1 MTLEIRRLIQI
12 ALGVLGGLASWPL
25 LELLSHLESRF
36 SGYLAYTAISGAVF
50 GLLFGAFLGG
60 AEGIIA
66 SRGRRI
72 LTGTISGAL
81 IGGAGG
87 AVGFLVGQGVLF
99 LIGERLATT
108 VAEINRI
115 ALPIGRAVG
124 WAILGACVGAS
135 GGIRVL
141 SARKSLIGALGGFSG
156 GIVGGAIVEYGRL
169 VFAGVPAARLLGLLA
184 LGALIGL
191 AYAWVEK
198 RLSFGVFRVL
208 NGPFKSREF
217 ILNQRRMVIGAR
229 AGCDIPVPAFE
240 TAGSGGLRRGRGYRE
255 VAGRHCR
262 LFTRGHNLFVQP
274 LEGRVRLNEKTIG
287 DDDPAAASPLK
298 YDDVV
303 ACGEARFLYLRG

>member
-1 MTLEIRRLIQI
+1 MTLEVRRLIQV
-12 ALGVLGGLASWPL
+12 ALGVLAGLASWAP
-25 LELLSHLESRF
+25 LELLSHLQSRF
-36 SGYLAYTAISGAVF
+36 SGYLVYTAVSGAAF
-50 GLLFGAFLGG
+50 GLLFGAFFGG
-60 AEGIIA
+60 ADGIIA

-72 LTGTISGAL
+72 LMGTISGAL

-87 AVGFLVGQGVLF
+87 AAGFLAGQGVLF
-99 LIGERLATT
+99 LVGERLAAT
-108 VAEINRI
+108 VGEINRI

-141 SARKSLIGALGGFSG
+141 SARKSLIGTLGGFAG
-156 GIVGGAIVEYGRL
+156 GLIGGAIVEYGSL
-169 VFAGVPAARLLGLLA
+169 IFVGAPAARLVGLLV

-217 ILNQRRMVIGAR
+217 ILNQRRMVIGTGG
-229 AGCDIPVPAFE
+229 GCDIPVPAPE
-240 TAGSGGLRRGRGYRE
+240 APGRGGMPIIRGYRE

-262 LFTRGHNLFVQP
+262 LLARGHGLFVQP
-274 LEGRVRLNEKTIG
+274 LDGTVRLNEKTLSGG
-287 DDDPAAASPLK
+287 DTAAANPLK